1 MFWSTPSFASLP
13 YVFSL
18 TYSSVEHFTM
28 VYSIIKCHL
37 FLRQQWIWCFIAKH
51 VTFRTVMLFPM
62 CLSDEITRIR
72 REEII
77 VFAIR
82 GSIIKSYA
90 SWNFIK
96 WIVFLESP
104 GLGFCIT
111 FRSIILPKSTYYKLW
126 WCWWIMLLNNVD
138 EQKSCWISILFH
150 THSFANI
157 NRCLGPLK
165 YRVLQR

>member
-1 MFWSTPSFASLP
+1 MFWSTLSFASQP

-18 TYSSVEHFTM
+18 TYSSVEHFAM

-37 FLRQQWIWCFIAKH
+37 FLRQQWVGCFIAKH
-51 VTFRTVMLFPM
+51 VTFRTVMFFPM

-82 GSIIKSYA
+82 GSIIKIYA

-104 GLGFCIT
+104 GLRFSFT
-111 FRSIILPKSTYYKLW
+111 FRSITLPKSTYGKLW
-126 WCWWIMLLNNVD
+126 WCWWHL
-138 EQKSCWISILFH
+138 
-150 THSFANI
+150 FANI
-157 NRCLGPLK
+157 HRCLGPLK
-165 YRVLQR
+165 YRALQL